1 MRLLEKEN
9 MQQNKNNLWLS
20 RGLQALGAVAFFII
34 VIAVFQSFT
43 SEKESKQTEDETTIE
58 EQIEVQK
65 IYAPSLPEKPEFC
78 GEKVDLSDPEVME
91 RFDREM
97 VVNSFLHGSTI
108 LMLKKA
114 NRYFPQIEKI
124 LKEEKV
130 PDDMKYLCVAES
142 GLAHVVSPAGAT
154 GFWQFMK
161 TTGLSYG
168 LYIDD
173 DIDERYNIEKATYAA
188 CKYLKESKQKFGTW
202 SMAAAAYNA
211 GDNGML
217 RQVNLQGQDSYFDLH
232 LNQETSRYIFRIL
245 ALKYIL
251 NDPEN
256 YGFNIKPKELYPPF
270 ELKKVTV
277 SESNVDWVS
286 FASEHKITYKTLKYY
301 NPQIR
306 KATWA
311 NRNKTKIEILLP
323 VN

>member
-1 MRLLEKEN
+1 
-9 MQQNKNNLWLS
+9 MQQNRGNKMLS
-20 RGLQALGAVAFFII
+20 RGLQALRVIAFFII
-34 VIAVFQSFT
+34 IIAVFQSFT
-43 SEKESKQTEDETTIE
+43 SESKDNPIE
-58 EQIEVQK
+58 EEPTSNEQIEIQK
-65 IYAPSLPEKPEFC
+65 VHAPILPEKPEFC
-78 GEKVDLSDPEVME
+78 DEKIDLSDPEVLE

-108 LMLKKA
+108 LLLKKA
-114 NRYFPQIEKI
+114 NRFFPQIEKI

-142 GLAHVVSPAGAT
+142 GLAHVFSPAGAA

-173 DIDERYNIEKATYAA
+173 EIDERYNIEKATYAA

-202 SMAAAAYNA
+202 AMAAAAYNA
-211 GDNGML
+211 GDKGMM
-217 RQVNLQGQDSYFDLH
+217 RQVNSQGQESYFDLH
-232 LNQETSRYIFRIL
+232 LNQETSRYVFRIL

-251 NDPEN
+251 KDPEK
-256 YGFNIKPKELYPPF
+256 YGFNLKSKELYSPF
-270 ELKKVTV
+270 KLEKVSV

-286 FASEHKITYKTLKYY
+286 FASEHKISYKTLKYF

-306 KATWA
+306 NATWA
-311 NRNKTKIEILLP
+311 NRNKSTIEILLP
-323 VN
+323 EN